1 MWGSLH
7 APCVAC
13 PLYRVGMQVED
24 QDVAQL
30 AGEKSRNHEIFCW
43 EQELDQKAS
52 TAYLVPLL
60 KEPLQKELLPACRQK
75 PHLHIAC
82 KVQPPTSRN
91 TWPKKRVFK
100 NGMAS
105 VCFQK
110 KKKKKN
116 PQHMPNNHGTVQSSD
131 KCTAPFLPSRPNILR
146 GYGSQVMVYHPFLTQ
161 PSQYFAGLWQPSNG
175 VPPRHSN
182 GQQGHYSQVIPC

>member
-105 VCFQK
+105 MYFQK
-110 KKKKKN
+110 KKKKKT
-116 PQHMPNNHGTVQSSD
+116 PNT
-131 KCTAPFLPSRPNILR
+131 C
-146 GYGSQVMVYHPFLTQ
+146 LTTMALF
-161 PSQYFAGLWQPSNG
+161 SHLTN
-175 VPPRHSN
+175 VPPLSYPAVPIFC
-182 GQQGHYSQVIPC
+182 GAMVAK